1 MRQLKEA
8 NGIMLKLNYMSQIKQ
23 IKHLMKT
30 NVFNI
35 ADKVKAFQKP
45 RRDKRSNNKRVK
57 G

>member
-1 MRQLKEA
+1 
-8 NGIMLKLNYMSQIKQ
+8 MLKLNYMSTTKQ

-35 ADKVKAFQKP
+35 LDKVKAFQKP
-45 RRDKRSNNKRVK
+45 RRDIRSKNKRVR

>member
-1 MRQLKEA
+1 
-8 NGIMLKLNYMSQIKQ
+8 MSQIKQ

-45 RRDKRSNNKRVK
+45 KRDTRSKNKGVR

>member
-1 MRQLKEA
+1 
-8 NGIMLKLNYMSQIKQ
+8 MSTSKQ

-45 RRDKRSNNKRVK
+45 RRDNRYKSKRVR